1 MPYMPKVGDIIQIR
15 NDLEG
20 CYDIDGGMVKY
31 AGRQGRVVSVLSRD
45 SIRWLGKRISFS
57 VKLDIDYGNYH
68 WYEDGLVFDP
78 LDVFRC

>member
-1 MPYMPKVGDIIQIR
+1 MPYMPKVGDIIQIK

-20 CYDIDGGMVKY
+20 CYDIDEDMVKY

-45 SIRWLGKRISFS
+45 STRWAGMRISFS
-57 VKLDIDYGNYH
+57 VKLDIDNGCYY

-78 LDVFRC
+78 TDVFRC